1 MSNEKETKVS
11 ALDAKAKALANEE
24 DEDTKI
30 AKLLKNMPKWRFYS
44 LAVLTVIWTVFQLY
58 IKLVKPLDPWFQ
70 LPLHMCLAL
79 VVVWLYNPMVEKSK
93 SHNKLWWIY
102 DIFLIAS
109 SCFICW
115 FFLSHAEQLN
125 YRIFNVDVMTTT
137 EVIVAVL
144 LVINVMEAVR
154 RVVSMSLFW
163 VICFFLA
170 YAWFGQYIPGLF
182 RFSGISFPKLME
194 VLMYGENGI
203 FGSPLVTSL
212 STLFY
217 FLVFGTFF
225 SNCGGGGVLID
236 GGMKLS
242 DKTVGGPAK
251 AAVISSG
258 LLGMVS
264 GSAIA
269 NVSTTG
275 VLTIPLMKKTGYD
288 PEEAAAVESVASTGG
303 QIMPPIMGAGAFI
316 MAEIIGV
323 QYAQIAAA
331 AVLPAV
337 AYFLAVFIL
346 VHMIAKKK
354 GLGKDSGVHYEGKPI
369 LPRVYRLLPII
380 VLVVMIIMGYSLPRS
395 AIYCTIF
402 SIIIAA
408 ISPETRMSPRKLLQT
423 LMDGVRQAANIA
435 IPTAACGIIINVVTG
450 QTSLATNLSALISS
464 LGTTNLFAAMLIAMI
479 GCMLLGMALPTV
491 AAYLVGVILFVP
503 CLRALGISA
512 LCANMFVF
520 YYGIMAQITPP
531 VCVASYTAAGIA
543 DANAMKTGIKGFT
556 FAMVGFLVPFVF
568 VYNPAILLEGNVV
581 EIVIGAAQMLLGTF
595 FLAVTVAG
603 YFKRNFKPFERVAL
617 FIAALLLI
625 APEVISSIIG
635 VVLGVGV
642 LMLDT
647 IASKKN
653 GAKAA

>member
-79 VVVWLYNPMVEKSK
+79 VVVWLYNPMAEKSK

-212 STLFY
+212 GTLFY

-369 LPRVYRLLPII
+369 LPRVYRLLPIV

-408 ISPETRMSPRKLLQT
+408 ISPETRMGPRKLLQT

-435 IPTAACGIIINVVTG
+435 IPTAACGIMIGIVVNSG
-450 QTSLATNLSALISS
+450 VAVKIAKLIGTSGEGSLFIAL
-464 LGTTNLFAAMLIAMI
+464 LIAAL
-479 GCMLLGMALPTV
+479 GCLLLGMALPTV

>member
-11 ALDAKAKALANEE
+11 ALDAKAKALASEE

-369 LPRVYRLLPII
+369 LPRVYRLLPIV
-380 VLVVMIIMGYSLPRS
+380 VLVIMIIMGYSLPRS

-435 IPTAACGIIINVVTG
+435 IPTAACGI
-450 QTSLATNLSALISS
+450 
-464 LGTTNLFAAMLIAMI
+464 MI
-479 GCMLLGMALPTV
+479 GIVVNSGVAVKIAKLIGTSGEGSLFMALPTV

>member
-212 STLFY
+212 GTLFY

-369 LPRVYRLLPII
+369 LPRVYRLLPIV

-408 ISPETRMSPRKLLQT
+408 ISPETRMGPRKLLQT

-435 IPTAACGIIINVVTG
+435 IPTAACGIMIGIVVNSG
-450 QTSLATNLSALISS
+450 VAVKIAKLIGTSGEGSLFIAL
-464 LGTTNLFAAMLIAMI
+464 LIAAL
-479 GCMLLGMALPTV
+479 GCLLLGMALPTV
-491 AAYLVGVILFVP
+491 AAYLIAVTLF
-503 CLRALGISA
+503 ASAIQGLGISA

-568 VYNPAILLEGNVV
+568 VYNPAILLEGTVV

>member
-212 STLFY
+212 GTLFY

-380 VLVVMIIMGYSLPRS
+380 VLVIMIIMGYSLPRS

-435 IPTAACGIIINVVTG
+435 IPTAACGIMIGIVVNSG
-450 QTSLATNLSALISS
+450 VAVKIAKLIGTSGEGSLFIAL
-464 LGTTNLFAAMLIAMI
+464 LIAAL

-568 VYNPAILLEGNVV
+568 VYNPAILLEGTVV

>member
-212 STLFY
+212 GTLFY

-380 VLVVMIIMGYSLPRS
+380 VLVIMIIMGYSLPRS

-402 SIIIAA
+402 SIVIAA
-408 ISPETRMSPRKLLQT
+408 ISPETRMGPRKLLQT

-464 LGTTNLFAAMLIAMI
+464 LGTTNLFSAMLIAMI

-568 VYNPAILLEGNVV
+568 VYNPAILLEGTVV

-635 VVLGVGV
+635 VALGVGV

>member
-203 FGSPLVTSL
+203 FG
-212 STLFY
+212 
-217 FLVFGTFF
+217 
-225 SNCGGGGVLID
+225 GGGVLID

-380 VLVVMIIMGYSLPRS
+380 VLVIMIIMGYSLPRS

-408 ISPETRMSPRKLLQT
+408 ISPETRMGPRKLLQT

-435 IPTAACGIIINVVTG
+435 IPTAACGIMIGIVVNSG
-450 QTSLATNLSALISS
+450 VAVKIAKLIGTSGEGSLFIAL
-464 LGTTNLFAAMLIAMI
+464 LIAAL
-479 GCMLLGMALPTV
+479 GCLLLGMALPTV
-491 AAYLVGVILFVP
+491 AAYLIAVTLF
-503 CLRALGISA
+503 ASAIQGLGISA
-512 LCANMFVF
+512 LVTNMFIF
-520 YYGIMAQITPP
+520 YFGVVAQITPP
-531 VCVASYTAAGIA
+531 VCLASFTAAGIA
-543 DANAMKTGIKGFT
+543 GASAWKTGWKAFS
-556 FAMVGFLVPFVF
+556 FAITAFIVPFAF
-568 VYNPAILLEGNVV
+568 VYRPAILLEGTMV
-581 EIVIGAAQMLLGTF
+581 EIIIAYCIVIAATYLLACGI
-595 FLAVTVAG
+595 AG
-603 YFKRNFKPFERVAL
+603 YLFRPLKMWERIACYIVA
-617 FIAALLLI
+617 FIFIL
-625 APEVISSIIG
+625 PSSMSDIIG
-635 VVLGVGV
+635 IAGCVLIMAYCFMTG
-642 LMLDT
+642 
-647 IASKKN
+647 KKN
-653 GAKAA
+653 ANKAQPA

>member
-11 ALDAKAKALANEE
+11 ALDAKAKALASEE

-369 LPRVYRLLPII
+369 LPRVYRLLPIV

-435 IPTAACGIIINVVTG
+435 IPTAACGIMIGIVVNSG
-450 QTSLATNLSALISS
+450 VAVKIAKLIGTSGEGSLFIAL
-464 LGTTNLFAAMLIAMI
+464 LIAAL
-479 GCMLLGMALPTV
+479 GCLLLGMALPTV
-491 AAYLVGVILFVP
+491 AA
-503 CLRALGISA
+503 
-512 LCANMFVF
+512 
-520 YYGIMAQITPP
+520 
-531 VCVASYTAAGIA
+531 
-543 DANAMKTGIKGFT
+543 
-556 FAMVGFLVPFVF
+556 
-568 VYNPAILLEGNVV
+568 
-581 EIVIGAAQMLLGTF
+581 
-595 FLAVTVAG
+595 
-603 YFKRNFKPFERVAL
+603 
-617 FIAALLLI
+617 
-625 APEVISSIIG
+625 
-635 VVLGVGV
+635 
-642 LMLDT
+642 
-647 IASKKN
+647 
-653 GAKAA
+653 

>member
-369 LPRVYRLLPII
+369 LPRVYRLLPIV

-435 IPTAACGIIINVVTG
+435 IPTAACGIMIGIVVNSG
-450 QTSLATNLSALISS
+450 VAVKIAKLIGTSGEGSLFIAL
-464 LGTTNLFAAMLIAMI
+464 LIAAL

-568 VYNPAILLEGNVV
+568 VYNPAILLEGTVV

>member
-212 STLFY
+212 GTLFY

-275 VLTIPLMKKTGYD
+275 VLTIPLMKKTGYA

-303 QIMPPIMGAGAFI
+303 QIMPP
-316 MAEIIGV
+316 
-323 QYAQIAAA
+323 
-331 AVLPAV
+331 
-337 AYFLAVFIL
+337 
-346 VHMIAKKK
+346 
-354 GLGKDSGVHYEGKPI
+354 
-369 LPRVYRLLPII
+369 
-380 VLVVMIIMGYSLPRS
+380 IMGYSLPRS

-435 IPTAACGIIINVVTG
+435 IPTAACGIMIGIVVNSG
-450 QTSLATNLSALISS
+450 VAVKIAKLIGTSGEGSLFIAL
-464 LGTTNLFAAMLIAMI
+464 LIAAL
-479 GCMLLGMALPTV
+479 GCLLLGMALPTV
-491 AAYLVGVILFVP
+491 AAYLIAVTLF
-503 CLRALGISA
+503 ASAIQGLGISA
-512 LCANMFVF
+512 LVTNMFIF
-520 YYGIMAQITPP
+520 YFGVVAQITPP
-531 VCVASYTAAGIA
+531 VCLASFTAAGIA
-543 DANAMKTGIKGFT
+543 GASAWKTGWKAFS
-556 FAMVGFLVPFVF
+556 FAITAFIVPFAF
-568 VYNPAILLEGNVV
+568 VYRPAILLEGTAV
-581 EIVIGAAQMLLGTF
+581 EIIIAYCIVIAATYLLACGI
-595 FLAVTVAG
+595 AG
-603 YFKRNFKPFERVAL
+603 YLFRPLKMWERIACYVVA
-617 FIAALLLI
+617 FIFIL
-625 APEVISSIIG
+625 PSSMSDIIG
-635 VVLGVGV
+635 IAGCVLIMAYCFMTG
-642 LMLDT
+642 
-647 IASKKN
+647 KKN
-653 GAKAA
+653 ANKAQPA